1 MTEAPEIIMYG
12 TTWCGQTRRARALL
26 DRNNIP
32 YRWIDIDIELDA
44 LENPSAFPMVFKD

>member
-32 YRWIDIDIELDA
+32 YRWIDIILNWMLA
-44 LENPSAFPMVFKD
+44 KLLKK